1 MEGLKNAVFNL
12 PKSIQYLIV
21 IALCI
26 AANLNTLNN
35 EYALDDVVVL
45 TENNIVKK
53 GVAGIPEIIRTDYFK
68 GYNLTNTKLSAAR
81 YRPVSLIV
89 FAIEYQLF
97 GLNPIISHSLNILL
111 YTFLVALLFYLL
123 SNELFSPGSFIPFA
137 AVLLFALHPVH
148 SEVVANVK
156 GRDEILVFI
165 FLALSMVAF
174 LKSRCDKSK
183 LLLIVSSLLFLIAL
197 LTKET
202 AITYIGVFPL
212 VLYFFKGESI
222 LSSTKSVVSFIIS
235 LLVYLIIRYYFIGF
249 SNSNVSDI
257 TNSPY
262 VLASGPEAFA
272 TKIFV
277 IGKYFL
283 LLLFPFSLTSEYG
296 FNQIPYVN
304 LSSWQFV
311 VSFAILLVLIGWA
324 IKEFSKKSLIS
335 FSVFYMLITL
345 SVGTNLFF
353 DFGAPMAER
362 MLFLPS
368 LGFCMLLAYLL
379 KSNVKKFSLMVIAVL
394 ILPIYAYC
402 TINRNSEWKNNETLF
417 LADIKKSSQSSR
429 LNLFVSEVYIKRAER
444 EAQLESKQLYL
455 DSALFFVNKSLEI
468 QPNYSYSFLRLG
480 LIMFYQGDA
489 KMAAKNWLRARELD
503 PKNPDCI
510 KWTKELCKWFIEEGK
525 GFEKNGNEQKAFEY
539 YDYALKLDSTSVHL
553 ILGANEIE

>member
-304 LSSWQFV
+304 LSSWQFI

-394 ILPIYAYC
+394 ILPLYAYC

-525 GFEKNGNEQKAFEY
+525 GFEKNGNEQKALEY